1 MQSRSICERLM
12 LGTMTIETSLGL
24 GASFSRS
31 IYAGGVDASFFDIVQ
46 PDDRLVN
53 LKEYPWYGTV

>member
-1 MQSRSICERLM
+1 MFS
-12 LGTMTIETSLGL
+12 TMTIETSLGL

-31 IYAGGVDASFFDIVQ
+31 IYAGEVDASFFDVVQ

-53 LKEYPWYGTV
+53 LKEYPGYGTV